1 MGTGIL
7 RDRFK
12 TRQVFCKEEG
22 AFVYPDFSSV
32 TPLCKPAYFLRIRS
46 CSHNFQADF
55 QQGRPALPVCSEYFK
70 ANECQRLVTSEE
82 CTLGTRDMLV
92 FGLQLQYQF
101 AHNPFCEHVPVAE
114 WWPEPSR
121 SAPGAA
127 AGSGK

>member
-1 MGTGIL
+1 MPT
-7 RDRFK
+7 K
-12 TRQVFCKEEG
+12 T
-22 AFVYPDFSSV
+22 
-32 TPLCKPAYFLRIRS
+32 TTAYARLLLL
-46 CSHNFQADF
+46 SH
-55 QQGRPALPVCSEYFK
+55 GSEYFK

-121 SAPGAA
+121 GAPGAA
-127 AGSGK
+127 GGGK